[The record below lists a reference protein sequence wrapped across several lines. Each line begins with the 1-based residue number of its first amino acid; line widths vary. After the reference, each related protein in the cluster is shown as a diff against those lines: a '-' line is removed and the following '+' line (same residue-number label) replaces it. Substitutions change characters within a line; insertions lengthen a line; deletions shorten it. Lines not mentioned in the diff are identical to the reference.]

1 MNGVIGMTGLLL
13 ATPLTDEQRHFA
25 NIVHGSAETLLNLIN
40 DILDFSKIEA
50 GKVDLEIIEF
60 DLRQLIE
67 DVAELLALRAHE
79 KRLELVCLIEADV
92 PTRLRGD
99 PNRLRQILLN
109 LGSNAVKFT
118 HQGAVTM
125 RVARAAES
133 QAADNAG
140 AESATLRF
148 TITDTGIGITAEQ
161 QSQLFT
167 AFTQADSSTTRRYGG
182 TGLGLSISRQLA
194 ALMGG
199 RIGVE
204 SAAGEGSTF
213 WFTAALA
220 RIPGPDA
227 GEPATALRG
236 MRILI
241 VDDSAANRLLVV
253 TLLTQWGV
261 RCAQAADAGEGL
273 ALLLAGAS
281 AGAPFDAAIL
291 DMEMPDKDGVSL
303 AAEIRSEPLLRT
315 TPLLLM
321 TSLGQERKAEPQ
333 TPLFAG
339 SLTKP
344 LRSARLQK
352 LLEEAVGVRPLA
364 PPLPLTEPAR
374 PVVAG
379 TGGAPPVGAEAAAA
393 RVLLVEDNLVNQLL
407 ARKFLERLG
416 YAIAIVG
423 NGLEALAALKKE
435 AFDLVLMDCQMPV
448 MDGFEATKRIR
459 NPSTGALDP
468 QIPIIAMTAN
478 VLQSDRDACL
488 SAGMDDYLAKPVNLQ
503 DLKLT
508 LERNLARRTAR
519 VSGAAQIAGA
529 RRAGAPLESARSDTR
544 RSAH

>member
-1 MNGVIGMTGLLL
+1 
-13 ATPLTDEQRHFA
+13 
-25 NIVHGSAETLLNLIN
+25 
-40 DILDFSKIEA
+40 
-50 GKVDLEIIEF
+50 
-60 DLRQLIE
+60 
-67 DVAELLALRAHE
+67 
-79 KRLELVCLIEADV
+79 
-92 PTRLRGD
+92 
-99 PNRLRQILLN
+99 
-109 LGSNAVKFT
+109 
-118 HQGAVTM
+118 
-125 RVARAAES
+125 
-133 QAADNAG
+133 
-140 AESATLRF
+140 
-148 TITDTGIGITAEQ
+148 
-161 QSQLFT
+161 
-167 AFTQADSSTTRRYGG
+167 
-182 TGLGLSISRQLA
+182 
-194 ALMGG
+194 
-199 RIGVE
+199 
-204 SAAGEGSTF
+204 
-213 WFTAALA
+213 
-220 RIPGPDA
+220 
-227 GEPATALRG
+227 

-352 LLEEAVGVRPLA
+352 LLEEAVGVRTLA
-364 PPLPLTEPAR
+364 PRPLPVTESAH
-374 PVVAG
+374 PVAAG
-379 TGGAPPVGAEAAAA
+379 TGVAPPVGAEAAAA